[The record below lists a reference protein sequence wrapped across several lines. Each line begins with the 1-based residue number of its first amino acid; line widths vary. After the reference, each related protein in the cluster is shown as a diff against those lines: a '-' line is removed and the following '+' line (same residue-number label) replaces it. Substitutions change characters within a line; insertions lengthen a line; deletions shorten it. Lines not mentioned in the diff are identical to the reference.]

1 MSFFLSL
8 ARSSFVRPLI
18 GWVFA
23 HASFVLPVERL
34 HETKALLAF
43 YHPRPGYP
51 LHVVLAPKKAI
62 AALTDLT
69 PADDHWLCDL
79 LRTAHVTA
87 KELDLAK
94 SGYKLIVNGGAY
106 QQVPQLH
113 FHLIAGIRPAEDQE
127 SIFQD
132 QSHTP

>member
-23 HASFVLPVERL
+23 HASFFLPVERL
-34 HETKALLAF
+34 RQTETLLAF

-51 LHVVLAPKKAI
+51 LHIVLAPKKAI

-79 LRTAHVTA
+79 LRTAHATA
-87 KELDLAK
+87 KELDLAE

-113 FHLIAGIRPAEDQE
+113 FHLIAGISQTADQE
-127 SIFQD
+127 LISQG
-132 QSHTP
+132 QSPTT